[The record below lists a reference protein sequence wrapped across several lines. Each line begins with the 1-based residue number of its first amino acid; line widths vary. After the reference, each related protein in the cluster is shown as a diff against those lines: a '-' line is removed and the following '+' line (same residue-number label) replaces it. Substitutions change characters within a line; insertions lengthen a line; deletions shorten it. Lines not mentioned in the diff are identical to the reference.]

1 LVQSKQWK
9 RGMRFGTWNVKCL
22 YRSGSLRTV
31 TSELVGYKLGLVGI
45 KEVRWDKGET
55 IQAGNYILFYG
66 KGNENRI
73 FCIT

>member
-1 LVQSKQWK
+1 
-9 RGMRFGTWNVKCL
+9 MRFGTWNVKCL